1 LTELF
6 GRRSFMLS
14 GKHLLGLEK
23 AKKSDIEIILD
34 TADSFKEIIDR
45 DVKKVPTLRGKSVVN
60 LFYEPSTRTRT
71 SFELAGKYLSA
82 DTINFASS
90 GSSVQ
95 KGETLKDTAKTLEMM
110 GVDAVVI
117 RHSSSGAANYLCNH
131 INASVI
137 NAGDGTHEH
146 PTQALLDMLTVR
158 ERKGTLSGLKVAIFG
173 DILHSRVA
181 RSNIFGFT
189 KMGSEVFVAGPST
202 LMPVDIEKTGAKL
215 AKTLDEAIKDADV
228 VIALRIQLERQQ
240 NGLFPTVREYAKFFG
255 LDRSK
260 LALAKPDAL
269 LLHPGP
275 VNRGVEL
282 TSEVIDGNQSVIN
295 YQVKSGVAVRM
306 AVLYHLIGGSR

>member
-1 LTELF
+1 
-6 GRRSFMLS
+6 MLS
-14 GKHLLGLEK
+14 RKHLLGLENLIQQ
-23 AKKSDIEIILD
+23 DIEQILD
-34 TADSFKEIIDR
+34 TAESFKEIIDR

-82 DTINFASS
+82 DTINFSSS

-95 KGETLKDTAKTLEMM
+95 KGESLRDTAKTLEMM
-110 GVDAVVI
+110 GIDAVVI
-117 RHSSSGAANYLCNH
+117 RHSSSGAAEFLSRQVS
-131 INASVI
+131 ASVI

-158 ERKGTLSGLKVAIFG
+158 EKKGTLRGLKVAVLG

-189 KMGSEVFVAGPST
+189 RMGSEVYVAGPET
-202 LMPVDIEKTGAKL
+202 LMPREMERMGAKV
-215 AKTLDEAIKDADV
+215 AKNMDEAIDGADV
-228 VIALRIQLERQQ
+228 VMALRIQLERQKK
-240 NGLFPTVREYAKFFG
+240 GLFPSQREYSRLFG
-255 LDRSK
+255 IDKER

-275 VNRGVEL
+275 VNRGVEIS
-282 TSEVIDGNQSVIN
+282 SEIMDGVQSVIN
-295 YQVKSGVAVRM
+295 EQVKSGVAIRM
-306 AVLYHLIGGSR
+306 AVLYLLIGGGRQ

>member
-1 LTELF
+1 
-6 GRRSFMLS
+6 MLS
-14 GKHLLGLEK
+14 GKHLLGLEE
-23 AKKSDIEIILD
+23 AKKSDIEIILG
-34 TADSFKEIIDR
+34 TADSFKEIIER

-90 GSSVQ
+90 VSSVQ

-117 RHSSSGAANYLCNH
+117 RHSSSGAASYLSERL
-131 INASVI
+131 NASII

-189 KMGSEVFVAGPST
+189 KMGSEVYVAGPST

-215 AKTLDEAIKDADV
+215 AGTIDEAIEDADV
-228 VIALRIQLERQQ
+228 VIALRIQLERQKK
-240 NGLFPTVREYAKFFG
+240 GLFPTVREYAKFFG
-255 LDRSK
+255 LNKDK
-260 LALAKPDAL
+260 LALAKADAL

-282 TSEVIDGNQSVIN
+282 TSEIIDGNQSVIN
-295 YQVKSGVAVRM
+295 EQVKSGVAVRM

>member
-1 LTELF
+1 
-6 GRRSFMLS
+6 MLS

>member
-1 LTELF
+1 
-6 GRRSFMLS
+6 MLS
-14 GKHLLGLEK
+14 EKHLLGLEHI
-23 AKKSDIEIILD
+23 KKSDIELILD
-34 TADSFKEIIDR
+34 TADSFKEILDR
-45 DVKKVPTLRGKSVVN
+45 DVKKVPTLRGKSIVN

-82 DTINFASS
+82 DTINFTSS
-90 GSSVQ
+90 ASSVQ

-110 GVDAVVI
+110 GIDAVVI

-131 INASVI
+131 VKASVI

-189 KMGSEVFVAGPST
+189 KMGSDVYVAGPST

-215 AKTLDEAIKDADV
+215 AATVEEAVENADV
-228 VIALRIQLERQQ
+228 VIALRIQLERQKK
-240 NGLFPTVREYAKFFG
+240 GLFPTVREYCKFFG
-255 LDRSK
+255 LNKEK
-260 LALAKPDAL
+260 LDLAKKDAL

-275 VNRGVEL
+275 VNRGIEL
-282 TSEVIDGNQSVIN
+282 TSEIIDGSQSVIN
-295 YQVKSGVAVRM
+295 EQVKSGVAVRM

>member
-1 LTELF
+1 
-6 GRRSFMLS
+6 MLS
-14 GKHLLGLEK
+14 QKHLLGIENMQ
-23 AKKSDIEIILD
+23 KSDIELILN
-34 TADSFKEIIDR
+34 TAESFKEILER
-45 DVKKVPTLRGKSVVN
+45 DVKKVPTLRGKSIVT

-82 DTINFASS
+82 DTINFTSSASS
-90 GSSVQ
+90 VR
-95 KGETLKDTAKTLEMM
+95 KGESLKDTAKTLEMM

-117 RHSSSGAANYLCNH
+117 RHSSSGAASYLTRH
-131 INASVI
+131 ISASVI

-146 PTQALLDMLTVR
+146 PTQALLDMLTVK
-158 ERKGTLSGLKVAIFG
+158 ERKGTLSGLKVAIVG

-189 KMGSEVFVAGPST
+189 KMGSEVYVAGPST
-202 LMPVDIEKTGAKL
+202 LMPPNLETMGAKV
-215 AKTLDEAIKDADV
+215 ANTIEDAVRNADV
-228 VIALRIQLERQQ
+228 VMALRIQLERQQ
-240 NGLFPTVREYAKFFG
+240 NGLFPTIREYAKFFG
-255 LDRSK
+255 LNKDK

-282 TSEVIDGNQSVIN
+282 TSEIMDGPQSVIN
-295 YQVKSGVAVRM
+295 QQVKSGVAVRM

>member
-1 LTELF
+1 
-6 GRRSFMLS
+6 MLS
-14 GKHLLGLEK
+14 RKHLLGLEQ

-34 TADSFKEIIDR
+34 MADSFKEIIDR

-71 SFELAGKYLSA
+71 SFELASKYLSA
-82 DTINFASS
+82 DTINFNSS
-90 GSSVQ
+90 ESSVQ

-117 RHSSSGAANYLCNH
+117 RHSSSGAANYLCDH
-131 INASVI
+131 IKASII

-158 ERKGTLSGLKVAIFG
+158 EKKGTLSGLKVAIFG

-189 KMGSEVFVAGPST
+189 KMGSKVFVAGPST
-202 LMPVDIEKTGAKL
+202 LMPVLIEKTGAKL
-215 AKTLDEAIKDADV
+215 ASSIDEAIEDADV
-228 VIALRIQLERQQ
+228 VIALRIQLERQK

-269 LLHPGP
+269 ILHPGP

-295 YQVKSGVAVRM
+295 QQVKSGVAVRM
-306 AVLYHLIGGSR
+306 AVLYHLIGGS